1 MREKIL
7 AFLHS
12 LILYDYILF
21 GAIFSLLL
29 IFLILAIIKRESLI
43 SSILYIFFAFFILL
57 AGPFIGYKTLHYF
70 LYKNSIELVSEKKLK
85 FMKAIVVRA
94 KLHNESNFD
103 FKECKITANVHKAH
117 SNSVKNFLYSFRII
131 KKMTIITKDIKSG
144 NSKNIKIIIEPFK
157 YKKRYQISLKA
168 DCR

>member
-21 GAIFSLLL
+21 GAIFSLFL

-57 AGPFIGYKTLHYF
+57 AGPFIGYKTLHHFY
-70 LYKNSIELVSEKKLK
+70 
-85 FMKAIVVRA
+85 
-94 KLHNESNFD
+94 
-103 FKECKITANVHKAH
+103 
-117 SNSVKNFLYSFRII
+117 I
-131 KKMTIITKDIKSG
+131 KT
-144 NSKNIKIIIEPFK
+144 
-157 YKKRYQISLKA
+157 Q
-168 DCR
+168 